1 MTIAAPLPPAAP
13 PHHGPGRGV
22 GAAAASHPPTPSGT
36 IRHTMTETTT
46 TTASGPLGRVN
57 EIVEIIR
64 QSNAGLAIGV
74 VIILAVLILPMPAM
88 LLDILL
94 AFSMVFSVMILMTAL
109 FIQTPLEFS
118 AFPTVLLVSAMFRL
132 ALNLAS
138 TRLILADGHEGTA
151 AAGNVIEAFGNF
163 VTRGNF
169 IIGVIVFAI
178 LLIVNFIV
186 ITKGS
191 GRIAEVAA
199 RFNLDAMPGKQMAID
214 ADLSAGLID
223 EVEAKNRRKTLED
236 ESSFFGAMDGASKF
250 VRGDAI
256 AGLLITFINVIAGI
270 IIGMMQMGLTI
281 QEASSNYSLL
291 TIGDGLVSQIPALIV
306 STAAGIL
313 VSKAGVSGSA
323 NQALSTQFT
332 SYPVALGMSSGVMF
346 AMALVPGMP
355 LIPFLTLGSAVGYL
369 AWTSARK
376 QKAERAVTE
385 QEKVVEQARQV
396 AAAPTEAPITDS
408 LKIDELK
415 LELGY
420 GLLSLVKEDDSGTDR
435 LTEQIKALRR
445 QLATELGFVMPS
457 VRILDNMQLEP
468 NIYKIKIKEVE
479 AGNGEVHASQLMV
492 MDPYGNKITL
502 PGQHT
507 VEPTFGLPAA
517 WIDAALRDEAEVQGL
532 TIVDPSTVISTHLTE
547 VLKANTADLL
557 SYANVQ
563 SLLSGLDKDQQ
574 KLVEDIVPSLISVSG
589 IQRVLQGLLAERVS
603 IRDLPTILE
612 GVAEVAGSA
621 RSTGQIIE
629 HVRARLA
636 RQICAANLGMD
647 GNLPLLTLSPNWERD
662 FAEAMIG
669 EGEERHLAMAPSKL
683 QQFIAGIQNGFENA
697 AQMGEIPVLIT
708 SPNIRPHVRAIIE
721 RFRPQTVVMSQN
733 EVHPRIR
740 LRTVGSI

>member
-1 MTIAAPLPPAAP
+1 MTDTTPT
-13 PHHGPGRGV
+13 
-22 GAAAASHPPTPSGT
+22 AASSG
-36 IRHTMTETTT
+36 
-46 TTASGPLGRVN
+46 LGR
-57 EIVEIIR
+57 IDAFFGIIR
-64 QSNAGLAIGV
+64 QSNAGLAVGV
-74 VIILAVLILPMPAM
+74 VAIIAVLVLPMPAV

-94 AFSMVFSVMILMTAL
+94 AISFVFSVMILMTAL

-118 AFPTVLLVSAMFRL
+118 SFPTVLLVATMLRM

-138 TRLILADGHEGTA
+138 TRLILGDGHTGTA
-151 AAGNVIEAFGNF
+151 AAGQVIEAFGNF

-169 IIGVIVFAI
+169 IIGVIVFSI

-223 EVEAKNRRKTLED
+223 EAEAKTRRKNLED
-236 ESSFFGAMDGASKF
+236 ESAFFGAMDGASKF

-256 AGLLITFINVIAGI
+256 ASLLITFINVIAGI
-270 IIGMMQMGLTI
+270 IIGTLQMGLELGQAANLYT
-281 QEASSNYSLL
+281 LL

-313 VSKAGVSGSA
+313 VSKAGVTGSA
-323 NQALSTQFT
+323 NKALATQFT
-332 SYPVALGMSSGVMF
+332 GYPIALGMSGGVMF
-346 AMALVPGMP
+346 LMALVPGMP
-355 LIPFLTLGSAVGYL
+355 LIPFFALGSAVSYL
-369 AWTSARK
+369 AWTSAKK
-376 QKAERAVTE
+376 QKAERTKIETAA
-385 QEKVVEQARQV
+385 VEQAV
-396 AAAPTEAPITDS
+396 TAAAAPAEAPITDS
-408 LKIDELK
+408 LKMDELK

-445 QLATELGFVMPS
+445 QLATELGFIMPA

-468 NIYKIKIKEVE
+468 NVYKVKIKEVE
-479 AGNGEVHASQLMV
+479 AGHGEVYASQLMV
-492 MDPYGNKITL
+492 MDPMGNAITL

-507 VEPTFGLPAA
+507 VEPTFGLPAT
-517 WIDAALRDEAEVQGL
+517 WIDMALRDEAEVQGL

-563 SLLSGLDKDQQ
+563 SLLAGLDKDQQ

-612 GVAEVAGSA
+612 GIAEVAGSA
-621 RSTGQIIE
+621 RNTGQIIE

-636 RQICAANLGMD
+636 RQICAANLSYD

-669 EGEERHLAMAPSKL
+669 DGDERHLAMAPSKL
-683 QQFIAGIQNGFENA
+683 QQFIVGVQGAFESA

-708 SPNIRPHVRAIIE
+708 SPHIRPHVRSIIE

-740 LRTVGSI
+740 LRTVGSV